1 MVRLPDHQRR
11 YTCCFCLHVRTGTIL
26 LGIGQIVLHLVCISL
41 LILSALRPDML
52 QSSVSTVDKG
62 HGYAVVSSDRSGGR
76 SHALS
81 IILHLVP
88 GISDL
93 QDTLAV
99 PPQQHQRQPDKA
111 NTDGSST
118 EPVRAA
124 VDDTNAENDSDQA
137 LADGSRGFILD
148 TYKNTDPA
156 VTIKHRRHFSPYF
169 ALCLS
174 TFSLAFCCFLV
185 HGAVARQPTHLLP
198 FFFLQVFDFII
209 SLLTVVGYMSS
220 TSDVRFWLHMKMPVI
235 TISEFCCLSRFHF
248 RSAFLQGSPVNL
260 YGGHTFPSHSL
271 QNGSMYIN
279 STSLTFLMLSISC
292 TFLAFKAYCLGMV
305 WDCYKYLML
314 TYHRP
319 DHGEWSNDPFSF
331 FPSIWGFLGTGRR
344 SSLFRGNARATTDNP
359 LFPVAEGDTHGAQRP
374 PATYDQSND
383 LPNYDDALKIPA
395 NAYAPPPYFIPGEL
409 NKTSSQTPPR
419 AHTGDTGAA
428 DNVNTSNNAN
438 NDNADGTTG
447 PNGQRP
453 A

>member
-52 QSSVSTVDKG
+52 QSSISTVDKG

-99 PPQQHQRQPDKA
+99 PPQQQQQRQQDKT
-111 NTDGSST
+111 NTEGSST
-118 EPVRAA
+118 EPIRAA

-148 TYKNTDPA
+148 AYKNTDPA

-220 TSDVRFWLHMKMPVI
+220 TSDVRFWLHMK
-235 TISEFCCLSRFHF
+235 
-248 RSAFLQGSPVNL
+248 
-260 YGGHTFPSHSL
+260 
-271 QNGSMYIN
+271 NGSMYIN

-409 NKTSSQTPPR
+409 NKTSSQTPPH
-419 AHTGDTGAA
+419 AHTGDTGTA
-428 DNVNTSNNAN
+428 DNINTSNNAN
-438 NDNADGTTG
+438 NSSDNNADGSTG